1 MLYALLSI
9 AFIVPLAISRP
20 LLMMH
25 DQFDLPKLLILR
37 TLILAALLIL
47 ARKIQIAKKLELR
60 WSNIDFA
67 LIGFLALALVS
78 AAASIHL
85 PTAIHGRYERYEGF
99 LTLLNYGILYILA
112 LQVFSDDGRLSRLNK
127 TIMISGLLVAFYG
140 VMQYFG
146 IDPLPW
152 TTVPFEERRSFSTF
166 GNPDLLAG
174 FLVLAIPVAL
184 AEFMRSDNTRDN
196 VIFGGSLFL
205 LFVCLLTAFT
215 RSAWIGAVI
224 SLFAFAALGGR
235 ALLANPRKLIF
246 MGLLG
251 VSVFGALAVFSISSG
266 HNVTNLVERIIS
278 TVQITEGSAK
288 QRIEIWT
295 AASKMVSDKP
305 LLGFGPDT
313 FRLSASQYETY
324 EFVKSTQGATVADN
338 AHNYI
343 VQLAT
348 TVGIPAAVLLVLFF
362 ILALFLS
369 VKRALQ
375 AKEGEKLTYVG
386 LLAAFIGYLVHLFF
400 GISVIGSSA
409 VFWIIC
415 GALIAAT
422 AGVKKTTVNLDDAR
436 SASFKVVLPIMVLF
450 SAVAAYFSFT
460 MVAADHH
467 YHQAL
472 YYTNIGN
479 PNSAIM
485 SYEKAISLYKN
496 GKYYDDYGAYLEKVG
511 WELRDANLTRRSI
524 IVLEEAIKLEP
535 DEADHYIYLANTLLG
550 AAPYAAAPELNYA
563 AEALD
568 IALSKRPKSKP
579 ARVVLAQ
586 VRFAQNR
593 YEDTIEALDFV
604 MDVSPYDIPAN
615 ILIAK
620 SSERLRKPAQARLYY
635 EKVLSVQPDNEEARD
650 AMVRLLQKPDRN

>member
-1 MLYALLSI
+1 MEQYRFRAYRFSG
-9 AFIVPLAISRP
+9 AGA
-20 LLMMH
+20 
-25 DQFDLPKLLILR
+25 
-37 TLILAALLIL
+37 
-47 ARKIQIAKKLELR
+47 
-60 WSNIDFA
+60 
-67 LIGFLALALVS
+67 GFSCGL
-78 AAASIHL
+78 IHL
-85 PTAIHGRYERYEGF
+85 PTAIHGRYERYEGL
-99 LTLLNYGILYILA
+99 LTLLNYGILYMLA
-112 LQVFSDDGRLSRLNK
+112 VQVFSDYGKLSRLNK
-127 TIMISGLLVAFYG
+127 TITMSGLLVALYG

-152 TTVPFEERRSFSTF
+152 TIVPFEERRSFSTF

-174 FLVLAIPVAL
+174 FLVLAIPIAL
-184 AEFMRSDNTRDN
+184 VEFMRANSTKDN

-224 SLFAFAALGGR
+224 SLFAFIAFGGR
-235 ALLANPRKLIF
+235 AILVNPRKIIF
-246 MGLLG
+246 IIILAA
-251 VSVFGALAVFSISSG
+251 SVFAALAVFSISSG
-266 HNVTNLVERIIS
+266 HDVTNLVERIIS
-278 TVQITEGSAK
+278 TVQIAEGSAK
-288 QRIEIWT
+288 QRIEIWK
-295 AASKMVSDKP
+295 AGSKMVSDKP

-313 FRLSASQYETY
+313 FRLSASRYETL
-324 EFVKSTQGATVADN
+324 EFVKTTQGATVADN

-343 VQLAT
+343 VQLVT

-362 ILALFLS
+362 VLALFLS

-375 AKEGEKLTYVG
+375 VKEGERLTYLG
-386 LLAAFIGYLVHLFF
+386 LLAAFIGYLVHLLF

-422 AGVKKTTVNLDDAR
+422 ASVKKTTVNLDDAR
-436 SASFKVVLPIMVLF
+436 SASFKVVLSIMVLF

-479 PNSAIM
+479 PNNAVM
-485 SYEKAISLYKN
+485 SYEKAISLYRN

-511 WELRDANLTRRSI
+511 WELRDYNLTRRSI
-524 IVLEEAIKLEP
+524 IVLEEAIKFEP

-550 AAPYAAAPELNYA
+550 AAPSAAAPELNYA
-563 AEALD
+563 AQALD
-568 IALSKRPKSKP
+568 VALSKRPRSIP

-593 YEDTIEALDFV
+593 YEDTINVLRFV
-604 MDVSPYDIPAN
+604 MDVNPYDITAN
-615 ILIAK
+615 ILMAK
-620 SSERLRKPAQARLYY
+620 SYARLGKPADARLHY
-635 EKVLSVQPDNEEARD
+635 EKVLSVQPDNQEARD
-650 AMVRLLQKPDRN
+650 AMARIGG